1 MILQNFNVRFKPQTE
16 LEKAVHDRKNSAILL
31 MRRRG

>member
-1 MILQNFNVRFKPQTE
+1 MLGLSLRTE

-31 MRRRG
+31 MRRKG

>member
-1 MILQNFNVRFKPQTE
+1 MLGLSLRTE
-16 LEKAVHDRKNSAILL
+16 LEKAVYDRKNSAILL